1 MKILISLSEALST
14 TTALM
19 PLKAFSINNTLM
31 LKAKSAIAK
40 YNISTGTH
48 LGLSSKAGN
57 ITLHVIGRNDFQTFS
72 ISSKEAKNL
81 LKEHARKDKQTIT
94 LKNAWNL
101 AQAIFFREMQ
111 SCTLKTKKSDKDGV
125 VGYWDQSKRV
135 LALDISVNDWFGDLL
150 HEMCH
155 QHLEDTKGLVM
166 KDVHDSRFTKLATS
180 VGAKIY
186 DLSKDVEEVKAKTGF
201 DRVKLKSNWSKTK
214 QPEFITTFDE
224 DGIYVGAVLAHDK
237 NNVLYVL
244 VPNVGLLRIAPAGQF
259 EATKRDIASFKK
271 FYGTRYKEVIEANR
285 QKILKMKL

>member
-1 MKILISLSEALST
+1 MRIWISPSGALST

-19 PLKAFSINNTLM
+19 PIKAFSINNTLM

-40 YNISTGTH
+40 YDIKAGSN

-57 ITLHVIGRNDFQTFS
+57 VTLHVIGRNDFKTFS
-72 ISSKEAKNL
+72 ISSNEAKRI
-81 LKEHARKDKQTIT
+81 LKDATRKDKQTIS

-101 AQAIFFREMQ
+101 AQAIYFPEMQ
-111 SCTLKTKKSDKDGV
+111 PCTLKTKKSDKDGV

-135 LALDISVNDWFGDLL
+135 LALDTSVSDWVGDLL

-166 KDVHDSRFTKLATS
+166 KNVHDSRFTKLANS

-186 DLSKDVEEVKAKTGF
+186 DLSKDVEEAKAKTGF
-201 DRVKLKSNWSKTK
+201 DRVKLKSNWSKTAP
-214 QPEFITTFDE
+214 PEFITTFDE
-224 DGIYVGAVLAHDK
+224 DGLYVGAVLAHDK

-259 EATKRDIASFKK
+259 EATKKDVATFKK